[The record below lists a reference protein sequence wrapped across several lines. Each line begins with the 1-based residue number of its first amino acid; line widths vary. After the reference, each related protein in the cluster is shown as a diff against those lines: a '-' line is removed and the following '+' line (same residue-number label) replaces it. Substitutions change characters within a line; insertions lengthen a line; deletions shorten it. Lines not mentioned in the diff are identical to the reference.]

1 MVCLV
6 ACVGLSLPS
15 MTLKAGELL
24 DWVVAVVGNNAVTAS
39 EVTLQ
44 LRLEAF
50 LNQRPVDDSDTA
62 RHQAAERLIEVNL
75 IVEEMRVTNFGPAKD
90 EEIERELRALYEQD
104 YPNKRAFSEAL
115 ETYSLDEDVLRTFL
129 RRQVN
134 VLRFIDFRFR
144 TGLDVSEETVKTY
157 YEDIYKV
164 RVRQLEGR
172 APEPLAEVRVSLREV
187 VLQARVD
194 ELLNDW
200 LKLLRTS
207 NRVEYVSSTR
217 RGL

>member
-1 MVCLV
+1 M
-6 ACVGLSLPS
+6 A
-15 MTLKAGELL
+15 LKAGELL
-24 DWVVAVVGNNAVTAS
+24 DWVVVVVGNNVVTAS
-39 EVTLQ
+39 EVKLQ

-62 RHQAAERLIEVNL
+62 RHQAVERLIEVNL
-75 IVEEMRVTNFGPAKD
+75 IAKEMHVTNFLPAKD
-90 EEIERELRALYEQD
+90 GEIERELQALYEQD

-115 ETYSLDEDVLRTFL
+115 ETYSLDENVLRAFL
-129 RRQVN
+129 RRQIN

-144 TGLDVSEETVKTY
+144 TGLDVSEETVNTY
-157 YEDIYKV
+157 YEDIYTA
-164 RVRQLEGR
+164 RVRQLEGH
-172 APEPLAEVRVSLREV
+172 APEPLAEVRASLREV

-200 LKLLRTS
+200 LKLSRAS

-217 RGL
+217 RGF

>member
-6 ACVGLSLPS
+6 ACVGLNLPS
-15 MTLKAGELL
+15 MALKAGELL
-24 DWVVAVVGNNAVTAS
+24 DWVVAVVGNNAITAS
-39 EVTLQ
+39 EVKLQ

-50 LNQRPVDDSDTA
+50 LNQRSVDDSDTA

-75 IVEEMRVTNFGPAKD
+75 IAEEMRVTNFLAAKD
-90 EEIERELRALYEQD
+90 QEIERELRALYEQD
-104 YPNKRAFSEAL
+104 YPNKLAFSEAL

-129 RRQVN
+129 RRQIN

-144 TGLDVSEETVKTY
+144 TGLDVSEETVETY
-157 YEDIYKV
+157 YEDIYKA